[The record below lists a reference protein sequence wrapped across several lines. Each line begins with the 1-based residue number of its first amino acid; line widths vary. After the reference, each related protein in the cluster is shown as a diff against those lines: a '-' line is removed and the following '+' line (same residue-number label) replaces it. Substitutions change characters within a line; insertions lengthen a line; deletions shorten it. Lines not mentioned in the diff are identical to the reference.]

1 MRTLGFSGQK
11 SSALIEIADRVE
23 HATLRSEDITGL
35 DDDDAVAELQALRGI
50 GRWSAEYVLLR
61 GLGRLNVFPGDDV
74 GARNNLRRRLGI
86 TAALDYAG
94 VRRITER
101 WAPYSGLVYFHFL
114 LAGIDA
120 AGWLE
125 GET

>member
-1 MRTLGFSGQK
+1 M
-11 SSALIEIADRVE
+11 
-23 HATLRSEDITGL
+23 RSEDITGL

-125 GET
+125 GEP